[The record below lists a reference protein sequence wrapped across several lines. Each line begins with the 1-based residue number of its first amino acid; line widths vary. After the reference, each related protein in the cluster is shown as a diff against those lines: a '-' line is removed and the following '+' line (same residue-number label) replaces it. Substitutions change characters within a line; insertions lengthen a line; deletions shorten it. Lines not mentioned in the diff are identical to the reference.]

1 MARVKQELSEGRRC
15 QIFAVYTRKHDVTAR
30 LESILNQEGI
40 RTAVLR
46 ANVDTSKREG
56 WYERQVGQGVQ
67 AVIAHPKLVETG
79 LDLLEFPTIIFYES
93 GYSLHTLRQA
103 SRRSWR
109 IGQRWPVRVVF
120 LCYEGTMQT
129 ACLRL
134 MGKKL
139 LVALTME
146 GKFAGE
152 GLQSIDEDDDMLAA
166 MAREL
171 VEKSGIGESAD
182 AVWKSLNAE
191 HQKLFPADSKSSH
204 ADVSVERDALPRVE
218 SATEAIDQ
226 APLADPALVITPGN
240 HSVLLLGRRRR
251 SRPPIPEQ
259 ASLFNF

>member
-1 MARVKQELSEGRRC
+1 M
-15 QIFAVYTRKHDVTAR
+15 YTQKHDVTAR
-30 LESILNQEGI
+30 LQRILSSEGI

-46 ANVDTSKREG
+46 ANVDTSKREA
-56 WYERQVGQGVQ
+56 WYARQIKGGVQ
-67 AVIAHPKLVETG
+67 VVICHPKLVETG
-79 LDLLEFPTIIFYES
+79 LDLLDFPTIIFYES

-109 IGQRWPVRVVF
+109 IGQRRPVRVKF

-152 GLQSIDEDDDMLAA
+152 GLQNIDEDDDMLSA

-171 VEKSGIGESAD
+171 VERNGIGETAD
-182 AVWKSLNAE
+182 AVWKALNAE
-191 HQKLFPADSKSSH
+191 NQKLFPTTNNGDVPPADPPCILTENEFDP
-204 ADVSVERDALPRVE
+204 ACLVE
-218 SATEAIDQ
+218 SALDNTSIGAFGRRPD
-226 APLADPALVITPGN
+226 
-240 HSVLLLGRRRR
+240 LLSGRRRR
-251 SRPPIPEQ
+251 VRPVAPEQ
-259 ASLFNF
+259 ASLFSFS

>member
-1 MARVKQELSEGRRC
+1 V
-15 QIFAVYTRKHDVTAR
+15 FAVYTQKHDVTAR
-30 LESILNQEGI
+30 LQRILSNEGI

-46 ANVDTSKREG
+46 ASVDTSKREA
-56 WYERQVGQGVQ
+56 WYARQIKEGVQ
-67 AVIAHPKLVETG
+67 VVISHPKLVETG
-79 LDLLEFPTIIFYES
+79 LDLLDFPTIIFYES

-109 IGQRWPVRVVF
+109 IGQRRPVRVKF

-152 GLQSIDEDDDMLAA
+152 GLQNIDEDDDMLSA

-171 VEKSGIGESAD
+171 VERNGIGETAD
-182 AVWKSLNAE
+182 SVWKALSAE
-191 HQKLFPADSKSSH
+191 HNKLFPATASPVDGDS
-204 ADVSVERDALPRVE
+204 SVEMAPSLLTSRDSPAAPIE
-218 SATEAIDQ
+218 EAI
-226 APLADPALVITPGN
+226 GGG
-240 HSVLLLGRRRR
+240 SVLIFGQRPGALNRRP
-251 SRPPIPEQ
+251 RPRLNVPEQ
-259 ASLFNF
+259 ASLFG